1 MYYGDYQRIKRM
13 EKFLERLA
21 YLSVGLDF
29 FVALATLLVIQGAK
43 ISGFMLLVGGYL
55 LFAEVI
61 LASLIFTALI
71 VVKHYRRII
80 DGVADATFRNKYPV
94 ERPRP
99 RPKPLYSFKKAIA
112 TQAR

>member
-1 MYYGDYQRIKRM
+1 MYYGQYARIKRM
-13 EKFLERLA
+13 ERLLERLA

-29 FVALATLLVIQGAK
+29 FVALATLLVMQGAK
-43 ISGFMLLVGGYL
+43 ISSFMLLIGGYL

-61 LASLIFTALI
+61 LASLIFIALI

-80 DGVADATFRNKYPV
+80 DRVADATFRNKYPV

-99 RPKPLYSFKKAIA
+99 RPKPLYNFKKSVAPY
-112 TQAR
+112 